1 MFLANIIFFLSAIDT
16 DEGFLIGVAL
26 SLCAVI
32 LHCIVW
38 LASFFFGYHFLSETS
53 GALCTKATIPIPN

>member
-1 MFLANIIFFLSAIDT
+1 MFLANVIFFLSAVDT
-16 DEGFLIGVAL
+16 DEDFHIGVAL

-38 LASFFFGYHFLSETS
+38 SAFFSLDIIFCQRT
-53 GALCTKATIPIPN
+53 LCARAAIPILN